1 MPSLCNHILKGI
13 DQLQLSPGVLENLIN
28 DFGRMPDEEFLPL
41 ASFLLFFL
49 SFFPWIARERRCCWS
64 QVSNYGDVA
73 LNLITTL
80 YSYAVQED
88 GARDFLGIIA

>member
-13 DQLQLSPGVLENLIN
+13 DQLQLSLGVLENLIN

-49 SFFPWIARERRCCWS
+49 SFLGSHVNAGVAGRRSLITVMLLLTSSQHCIPTHYKKMAREIS
-64 QVSNYGDVA
+64 
-73 LNLITTL
+73 L
-80 YSYAVQED
+80 E
-88 GARDFLGIIA
+88 